1 MTVRHANFVII
12 LSDPL
17 YLFSFEW
24 TRARYTIL
32 DKRKKWYYP
41 TTAVEMRIAIGKQKK
56 RLKLYREIPQSLSD
70 LKKRNN
76 GMIRVL
82 EFSCMINGING
93 LK

>member
-32 DKRKKWYYP
+32 DTRKKWYYP
-41 TTAVEMRIAIGKQKK
+41 TTAVEIRIAIGKQKK
-56 RLKLYREIPQSLSD
+56 KTQIVQGNPSRYRT
-70 LKKRNN
+70 
-76 GMIRVL
+76 
-82 EFSCMINGING
+82 
-93 LK
+93 